1 MLTRRRLLRVLGY
14 LQWLLSSTA
23 ICGPFLAAYYHLLQQ
38 GNIPALLPRRL
49 WISLLNAW
57 IGSVP
62 SLHRRSLPPP
72 CTMPIVYADAAPGDS
87 SFVVASCK
95 PRAFAT
101 SAPAPP
107 RVRSRQSAELY
118 AVFHTIRQLVLR
130 SFTHACIVVDNAA
143 SYYTV
148 LSGRVA
154 SACFDRIRILRRTN
168 RLCTAARFQFQL
180 ALVRSEH
187 NAADLCP
194 SEPFRLQPRSRSGS
208 NPGAVPAPPT
218 TEPLLTPTLFSN
230 QIWARE
236 LAMLR
241 NVHWLEDSHRV
252 RGLASG

>member
-154 SACFDRIRILRRTN
+154 SACFDRIRICGRINRR
-168 RLCTAARFQFQL
+168 CTAARFQFQL

-194 SEPFRLQPRSRSGS
+194 SEPFRLHSRSRSGS
-208 NPGAVPAPPT
+208 TPGAVPASPP
-218 TEPLLTPTLFSN
+218 EPFRFHPPRSRCLHQLY
-230 QIWARE
+230 
-236 LAMLR
+236 LAIKY
-241 NVHWLEDSHRV
+241 
-252 RGLASG
+252 GLGNLQC